1 MLGVARSSIFGT
13 IKDYLATCQQEIDD
27 EAQYADRVLKAATS
41 WEKKGS
47 KEFAAIREL
56 LADLC
61 QGARRCHYCEDSAAD
76 EVEHIWPKK
85 FYPCKT
91 FSWENYLFACGPCNG
106 SNKRDRFA
114 IFDAINTV
122 IELERGRGEK
132 PIEPIVGSPVFLDQR
147 AEDPFQLI
155 ELDLSTGIFVPR
167 AELIEIKYIR
177 AEYTIEVL
185 GLNRRDY
192 LTRARRN
199 AYGSFLDSA
208 RQYVLRK
215 SVGAPTAELRQRAQ
229 EISERHHQSVWAE
242 MKRLATAPEHVP
254 IFTAAPE
261 LLLI

>member
-1 MLGVARSSIFGT
+1 MLGLVQSSIFGAT
-13 IKDYLATCQQEIDD
+13 KDYLETCQQAIDA
-27 EAQYADRVLKAATS
+27 EPQYADRVLKANAS
-41 WEKKGS
+41 WDAKNSKKF
-47 KEFAAIREL
+47 ETIRGL

-61 QGARRCHYCEDSAAD
+61 SGARRCHYCEDSAAD

-91 FSWENYLFACGPCNG
+91 FVWENYLFACGSCNG
-106 SNKRDRFA
+106 AHKRDRFA
-114 IFDAINTV
+114 IFDAFNV
-122 IELERGRGEK
+122 VVELARGRKEIPTM
-132 PIEPIVGSPVFLDQR
+132 PIAGSPVLLDQR
-147 AEDPFQLI
+147 TEDPLEFI
-155 ELDLSTGIFVPR
+155 ELDLTTGIFVPR
-167 AELIEIKYIR
+167 AKLIEIKFIR
-177 AEYTIEVL
+177 AEYTIEIL

-215 SVGAPTAELRQRAQ
+215 MQDAPATELRQRTK

-242 MKRLATAPEHVP
+242 MKRLATAPEHAP